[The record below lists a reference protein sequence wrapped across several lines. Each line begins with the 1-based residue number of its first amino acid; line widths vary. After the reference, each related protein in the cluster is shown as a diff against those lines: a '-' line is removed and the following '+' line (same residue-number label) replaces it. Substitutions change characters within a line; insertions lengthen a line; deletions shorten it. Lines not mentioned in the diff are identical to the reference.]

1 MAKII
6 FLGTANAVPNKDHES
21 AHLVIDVGRRLI
33 LVDCAGNPVMRLDQ
47 AGIDLLTITDLVLT
61 HFHPDHV
68 VGLPLLLMDMWLM
81 GRAEPLHIY
90 GLSVVIDRVLKL
102 LDLFDWADWDGL
114 YPVVFHRLP
123 DTEQVPLIDIEHVR
137 LWASP
142 VCHSVPAIGIRLW
155 TPEGTLCYSS
165 DTGPCE
171 AVVRLAR
178 DVDVLIHEATGEGYG
193 HTSPA
198 GAGRIAQQAGVEKL
212 VLIHYPLNVD
222 LDEWV
227 SEANSTFDGE
237 VFAARDFMEIEI

>member
-21 AHLVIDVGRRLI
+21 AHLLIDAGTRVI

-47 AGIDLLTITDLVLT
+47 AGIDPLTITDLVLT

-68 VGLPLLLMDMWLM
+68 AGLPLLLMDMWLM
-81 GRAEPLHIY
+81 GRVDPLHIF
-90 GLSVVIDRVLKL
+90 GLSVVIDRALKL

-114 YPVVFHRLP
+114 YPLVLHRLP
-123 DTEQVPLIDIEHVR
+123 ETEQVTLVDSEHVK

-142 VCHSVPAIGIRLW
+142 VSHSVPAIGMRLW

-165 DTGPCE
+165 DTEPSE
-171 AVVRLAR
+171 AVLRLAR
-178 DVDVLIHEATGEGYG
+178 NVDILIHEATGEGYG

-198 GAGRIAQQAGVEKL
+198 GAGRIAQQAGVGKL

-222 LDEWV
+222 LEEWV
-227 SEANSTFDGE
+227 NEAKSTFDGE
-237 VFAARDFMEIEI
+237 IFAARDFMAIEI